1 MLIMLTSYPL
11 NAYCDA
17 LIPVVLEAGDAI
29 MRHYQ
34 TDVDVKRKDDGS
46 PTTLADSEA
55 EAIILKALAALTPDI
70 PVVAEESM
78 AETIAPLIKNST
90 FWLVDPLDGTKEF
103 LKKTDEFTVNIGL
116 IVAGIPVLGIIFAPA
131 LGDLY
136 YGFGD
141 TVTHVNKAG
150 ETHTHSANTA
160 HPKPDALRVVASKSH
175 SDKEK
180 LLKML
185 NGTEIESFISAG
197 SSLKFCLVAIGAA
210 DLYPRT
216 GPTMEW
222 DTAAGDAIVRAAG
235 GRVCTYDGKPLT
247 YNKPT
252 FLNPAFVVTAGGVGE
267 RFSVFGV
274 RF

>member
-1 MLIMLTSYPL
+1 MTFPL
-11 NAYCDA
+11 KDYCTT
-17 LIPVVLEAGDAI
+17 LIPTALEAGNAI

-116 IVAGIPVLGIIFAPA
+116 IVEGIPVLGIIFAPA

-141 TVTHVNKAG
+141 TVTHVNRAG
-150 ETHTHSANTA
+150 ETKTHSANTVR
-160 HPKPDALRVVASKSH
+160 PKPDALRVVASKSH

-185 NGTEIESFISAG
+185 NGTEIESFVSAG

-216 GPTMEW
+216 GATMEW
-222 DTAAGDAIVRAAG
+222 DTAAGDAIVRAVG
-235 GRVCTYDGKPLT
+235 GQVCTYNGKPLT

-252 FLNPAFVVTAGGVGE
+252 FLNPAFVVTAGNVAVKE
-267 RFSVFGV
+267 YSL
-274 RF
+274 